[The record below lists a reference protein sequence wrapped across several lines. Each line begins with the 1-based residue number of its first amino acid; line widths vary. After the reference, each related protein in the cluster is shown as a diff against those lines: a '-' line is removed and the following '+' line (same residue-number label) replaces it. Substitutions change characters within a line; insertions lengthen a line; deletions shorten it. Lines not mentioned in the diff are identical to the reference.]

1 MLAKSTVFMLEYA
14 PLLHIMPKIMLA

>member
-1 MLAKSTVFMLEYA
+1 MLAKSTGIMLEYA